1 MVKPQST
8 SLSFLSGMPLSL
20 ISTLFFLFVFLIQ
33 NKKCRFPKN
42 YYYHFF
48 MIGFMVWIT
57 IANQNAE
64 FPVLSAVKYDV
75 AIKTIIFAY
84 FIPFALI
91 TKNQIEFF
99 IFIIVAAF
107 SYFILIA
114 GLKSLLGGGGYGIN
128 LVGSEGFMY
137 AEGST
142 LATIAIS
149 IIPLLLYLRKYSS
162 LVKEKPMIKYYC
174 TFLRLCS
181 LGVLIGTQARTGL
194 VALFIFLVIQFF
206 DSEKKLKYVI
216 GSMLFGI
223 VFLSIV
229 NDSWFDRMSTIKEGS
244 STEVSALGRI
254 VVWRWTIDYV
264 NEKPLFGGGFLSYV
278 ANAGQLYRYQ
288 SEGEVAIDI
297 DKPKA
302 FHNIFF
308 EVLGETGYGGL
319 FFFSAIILH
328 LFLLLKPRVEN
339 ISKPLLFYGSKA
351 VRNSL
356 IVYCTGGLFLAIAF
370 YPWIYYLY
378 GCAIALSK
386 IEDFDSR

>member
-1 MVKPQST
+1 
-8 SLSFLSGMPLSL
+8 
-20 ISTLFFLFVFLIQ
+20 
-33 NKKCRFPKN
+33 
-42 YYYHFF
+42 

-57 IANQNAE
+57 IADQNAQ
-64 FPVLSAVKYDV
+64 FPALSAIKYDV
-75 AIKTIIFAY
+75 AIKTLIFAY

-91 TKNQIEFF
+91 KKDHIEFF

-107 SYFILIA
+107 SYFILTA

-142 LATIAIS
+142 LSTIAIS
-149 IIPLLLYLRKYSS
+149 IVPLLLYLRKYSS
-162 LVKEKPMIKYYC
+162 LAKEKPIIKHYC
-174 TFLRLCS
+174 IFLILCA

-194 VALFIFLVIQFF
+194 LALLVFIIIQFF

-216 GSMLFGI
+216 GSLVFGI
-223 VFLSIV
+223 LFLFIV
-229 NDSWFDRMSTIKEGS
+229 NDAWFDRMSTIKEGNS
-244 STEVSALGRI
+244 SEVSALGRI

-264 NEKPLFGGGFLSYV
+264 NEKPLFGGGFISYV
-278 ANAGQLYRYQ
+278 ANAGQLYKYQ
-288 SEGEVAIDI
+288 SDGEVAIDI

-308 EVLGETGYGGL
+308 EVMGETGYGGL
-319 FFFSAIILH
+319 FFFLAIILH

-339 ISKPLLFYGSKA
+339 INKPLLFYGSKA
-351 VRNSL
+351 LRTSL
-356 IVYCTGGLFLAIAF
+356 IVYCTGGLFIAIAF

-378 GCAIALSK
+378 GCAVALRK
-386 IEDFDSR
+386 IEDVDSYSLDKTKT